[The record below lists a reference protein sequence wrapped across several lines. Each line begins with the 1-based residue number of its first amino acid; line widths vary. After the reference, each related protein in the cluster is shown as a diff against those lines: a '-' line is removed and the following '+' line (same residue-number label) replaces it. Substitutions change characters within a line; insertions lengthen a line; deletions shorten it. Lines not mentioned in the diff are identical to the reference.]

1 MTPDSLQA
9 YASVAGLIL
18 ATIGLPVLL
27 LQIRELQR
35 SVRSG
40 AHAAI
45 YEQAA
50 DFRSHLVQY
59 PHLRPYFFD
68 GREIA
73 PDHEEYDRV
82 VTIGEMFLNQLEHIA
97 VMADSFGRENKG
109 ALHRY
114 VRNALENS
122 PVLLRRIAENP
133 AAYSPALVGFVP
145 VSTTRGGSP

>member
-1 MTPDSLQA
+1 MTAEFLQA
-9 YASVAGLIL
+9 YVSVAALIL
-18 ATIGLPVLL
+18 AMIGLPILFV
-27 LQIRELQR
+27 QIRELQR

-59 PHLRPYFFD
+59 PHLRRYFFE

-73 PDHEEYDRV
+73 HDHEEYDRV

-97 VMADSFGRENKG
+97 VMGDTFGRRNRES
-109 ALHRY
+109 LDRY

-122 PVLLRRIAENP
+122 PILTRRLTENP
-133 AAYSPALVGFVP
+133 AAYSHALGRFLPTRAKGGPA
-145 VSTTRGGSP
+145 